1 MNEFGQNKPLHDSH
15 KVVLSAIL
23 AYTEKYRIAPAVRDI
38 ADTVHKAPNAV
49 VESILALEKA
59 GHITCLSRGGRRIS
73 RGLLVNPSARQVQAK
88 EQSPAQSN
96 S

>member
-1 MNEFGQNKPLHDSH
+1 MNESAYTKPLHGSH
-15 KVVLSAIL
+15 KAVLGAIL

-38 ADTVHKAPNAV
+38 ADAVHKAPNAV

-73 RGLLVNPSARQVQAK
+73 RGILINPGADQAAR
-88 EQSPAQSN
+88 
-96 S
+96 